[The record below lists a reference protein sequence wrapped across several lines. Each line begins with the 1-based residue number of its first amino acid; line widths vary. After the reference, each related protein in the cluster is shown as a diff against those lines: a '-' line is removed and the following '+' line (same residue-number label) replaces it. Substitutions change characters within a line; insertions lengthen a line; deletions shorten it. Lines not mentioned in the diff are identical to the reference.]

1 MQNAVCFNDV
11 RSPIA
16 NDSHDAALRD
26 NLEFLQW
33 MKRFWDSNYG
43 GQGYD
48 AVGRRKGAPT
58 DPPATIAPLA
68 PTTRSGSGNLNVG
81 GGRAGGKTPIGGHRT
96 GSAQPNEALQNL
108 QAQLREMSSHLEGLE
123 KERDF
128 YFAKVRGSVVHL
140 FCLGISIC
148 STFSSGT
155 LKYLRNNRSKHSKQ
169 LAKMTRPCE
178 KSKRSC
184 TRLR

>member
-1 MQNAVCFNDV
+1 
-11 RSPIA
+11 
-16 NDSHDAALRD
+16 
-26 NLEFLQW
+26 

-48 AVGRRKGAPT
+48 AVGRRKGAPA

-68 PTTRSGSGNLNVG
+68 PSMRSSSSNLNV

-96 GSAQPNEALQNL
+96 GSTQPNEAVQTL
-108 QAQLREMSSHLEGLE
+108 QAQLREMSTHLEGLE

-128 YFAKVRGSVVHL
+128 YFAKVRGCLPTPPSLFVRLSVLVTRSAH
-140 FCLGISIC
+140 
-148 STFSSGT
+148 SSGT
-155 LKYLRNNRSKHSKQ
+155 LKFSHNN
-169 LAKMTRPCE
+169 
-178 KSKRSC
+178 KSKPLKRQGRTTRHYEKFKRSY